1 MNNEPL
7 LIDKTRAAYLLDLS
21 PREIDRLIVRGV
33 LLTKT
38 IGRKQL
44 LVYASL
50 KSLVVASSG
59 QRVRGSAQNR
69 KLPRLLEKKWA
80 GE

>member
-1 MNNEPL
+1 VNNEPL

-21 PREIDRLIVRGV
+21 PREIDRLIVRGT

-50 KSLVVASSG
+50 KSLAVASG
-59 QRVRGSAQNR
+59 TVRTRRAAKPVEVIEVHTGA
-69 KLPRLLEKKWA
+69 
-80 GE
+80 